1 MKSWIDKLSGKSLFF
16 ISPDVKRAIGLE
28 GILENYHILCAY
40 NDPLIP
46 ILRHQGAKIFCLE
59 EVTPGMQVNNSGKL
73 LEQNPVL
80 DYIRK
85 HSENIPAIIYF
96 KPSLKLDLLIRKYG
110 FIPVGNPAQ
119 TNEEFENKVQFYISA
134 QKIIP
139 EYLIPSTID
148 TMGNLDY
155 KTLVK
160 KHTER
165 FVIQFGHGWAGK
177 TTYFISGPD
186 QLHNL
191 IRKYPDTMVKISK
204 EIQGITILN
213 NCCNYN
219 KKNFISDPAVQ
230 ISNVPFLSVNP
241 AVTCG
246 RQWPVDFLK
255 KKQIDLI
262 KNISGKIGQLLTG
275 KGFQGIYGL
284 DFLVEQTTGR
294 VYLSEINARMTA
306 SIPFFTKLE
315 LGQNICPL
323 LAFHIS
329 SFLSVTMPD
338 NKSVEPIAGSQ
349 IILRRVYNGSP
360 AEKLMPFG
368 IYLTED
374 FTASG
379 RTEYYP
385 QKLKRG
391 EFIFIKRAD
400 CRKKDTGEEVM
411 RIETLD
417 KIFVPPQELSP
428 WLVQLFTKKG
438 ISRIL

>member
-1 MKSWIDKLSGKSLFF
+1 MQKWIDKLSGKSLFF

-28 GILENYHILCAY
+28 GILENYHIICAF

-59 EVTPGMQVNNSGKL
+59 EFTSGMEVNNSGKL

-80 DYIRK
+80 DYIKK
-85 HSENIPAIIYF
+85 HSENIPAIVYF
-96 KPSLKLDLLIRKYG
+96 KPSLKLELLIKKYG
-110 FIPVGNPAQ
+110 FKAVGNPAQ
-119 TNEEFENKVQFYISA
+119 VNEEFENKVKFYIAA

-160 KHTER
+160 EHGER

-191 IRKYPDTMVKISK
+191 IRQYPDTMVKISK
-204 EIQGITILN
+204 EIQGITALN
-213 NCCNYN
+213 NCCIYN

-230 ISNVPFLSVNP
+230 ISNVRFLSHNP

-246 RQWPVDFLK
+246 RQWPIDFLDSSRIK
-255 KKQIDLI
+255 LI
-262 KNISGKIGQLLTG
+262 KIISGKIGQLLME
-275 KGFQGIYGL
+275 KGFQGMYGL
-284 DFLVEQTTGR
+284 DFLIEEKTGR

-306 SIPFFTKLE
+306 STPFFTKLE
-315 LGQNICPL
+315 LGQNACPL

-329 SFLSVTMPD
+329 SFLSVSLSD
-338 NKSVEPIAGSQ
+338 HNSVNPITGSQ
-349 IILRRVYNGSP
+349 IILRRIYGGSP
-360 AEKLMPFG
+360 AEKLAPFG
-368 IYLTED
+368 IYHTED
-374 FTASG
+374 LTKSVKV
-379 RTEYYP
+379 EYFP
-385 QKLKRG
+385 QKLEKG

-400 CRKKDTGEEVM
+400 GRRKDAGEEVM

-417 KIFVPPQELSP
+417 KVFIPPQELSP
-428 WLVQLFTKKG
+428 WLIRLFTKK
-438 ISRIL
+438 RF